1 MKLMNVKRNISIFL
15 IGGILMFMFGCRE
28 YRMYE
33 YKGLT
38 YDLSD
43 GSVYVNLVG
52 RFGENR
58 EVRGKKIADY
68 TFPYRLRFIVS
79 IPYGKPFEGLLVKD
93 VELVGEKTLRRYRLG
108 EKKAARIN
116 DPRAGIYPKPK
127 AKARTAI
134 VLFGPL
140 LADEYEYENFI
151 LNATIL
157 TTGENGEVIEDSI
170 SMLLRTN
177 FRKEYRN
184 DWLDEQ
190 LSV

>member
-1 MKLMNVKRNISIFL
+1 MNVKRNISIFL

-33 YKGLT
+33 HKT
-38 YDLSD
+38 VKYDLS
-43 GSVYVNLVG
+43 GGRVYVSLEG
-52 RFGENR
+52 MFGENR
-58 EVRGKKIADY
+58 EVRGKKITDF
-68 TFPYRLRFIVS
+68 TFPYWLNFFVS

-116 DPRAGIYPKPK
+116 DPRAGIFPN

-134 VLFGPL
+134 VSFGPL

-170 SMLLRTN
+170 SILLRTS